1 MIMYYLLFFF
11 LLLLLYTAIVHQAF
25 IPKMC
30 LQCKIDQHDM
40 LGNKLEKFDFLDHI
54 EDRCDYFEVDDRH
67 SWFCRSQ
74 DLTIMQ
80 LNIRGLIGK
89 QHELLKLAN
98 SLCGTQK
105 LDIILLQETW
115 LKKDTLWR
123 VDIPGYK
130 HYAAHRINKNSGGV
144 SILVNDNLKSR
155 QLPLDQTSQYFKSIV
170 VEVQL

>member
-1 MIMYYLLFFF
+1 MCLHQFLTFYFSFSHLITSLINVLYDHVLSIVFFS
-11 LLLLLYTAIVHQAF
+11 LLLLYTAIVHQAF

-30 LQCKIDQHDM
+30 LQRKIDQHDM

-105 LDIILLQETW
+105 LDIILLQENM
-115 LKKDTLWR
+115 
-123 VDIPGYK
+123 VEEGY
-130 HYAAHRINKNSGGV
+130 
-144 SILVNDNLKSR
+144 
-155 QLPLDQTSQYFKSIV
+155 IV
-170 VEVQL
+170 ES